1 MQKEDGVKNIHEAA
15 AQLPSSSV
23 DTSLID
29 DITVLLESSF
39 TLQST
44 KYLEKKTCFVFHY
57 VRLSNLNTLYPF
69 MVTVVKRIGH
79 GIYSGYDTS
88 TYCLVKTEKCM
99 APGIRYLVYGKVRKT
114 QLYIIHADKVEPVD
128 YKKLC
133 YNVF

>member
-1 MQKEDGVKNIHEAA
+1 MEKKDGDSDMHSAT
-15 AQLPSSSV
+15 AQPPASSV

-57 VRLSNLNTLYPF
+57 VRLSKLNIVYPF
-69 MVTVVKRIGH
+69 MVTVLRRVGH
-79 GIYSGYDTS
+79 RSYSGYDNS
-88 TYCLVKTEKCM
+88 TYCLVVTERCM
-99 APGIRYLVYGKVRKT
+99 VPGTRYMVYGKVRKT
-114 QLYIIHADKVEPVD
+114 RLYIVHAEKVEPVD

-133 YNVF
+133 YSVF